1 MLSRTALT
9 SLPQTESSALSV
21 GSRLAFVL
29 LSSPEIHLLSLLSMK
44 TLQEELE
51 FALSL
56 ADDSRRII
64 RQYFGSDMKVEWKGD
79 NTPVTLADRAVEE
92 ALRLR
97 MLQATPDYG
106 IIGEEF
112 GTAAGASGREWVID
126 PIDGTK
132 AFIHGVP
139 LFGTLIALLE
149 DGHPVLG
156 IIDLPAL
163 GERVWAAT
171 GQGCHRN
178 GKACR
183 VSGISR
189 LDEALLLDGSTSTM
203 ERLGHGPAWANL
215 RHAARLHRGWG
226 DCYGH
231 FLVATGAAEV
241 MADPIVEIWDI
252 APMAVI
258 LPEAGGRFTS
268 IVGAEGIGHR
278 SGLSTNGVLH
288 DTVTAAFRQG

>member
-1 MLSRTALT
+1 MNAYRD
-9 SLPQTESSALSV
+9 E
-21 GSRLAFVL
+21 LA
-29 LSSPEIHLLSLLSMK
+29 
-44 TLQEELE
+44 

-64 RQYFGSDMKVEWKGD
+64 REKFGSAMKVEWKGD
-79 NTPVTLADRAVEE
+79 NTPVTVTDRAVEE
-92 ALRLR
+92 ALRAR
-97 MLQATPDYG
+97 MARETPDYG
-106 IIGEEF
+106 VIGEEF
-112 GTAAGASGREWVID
+112 GREPGSARREWVVD

-149 DGHPVLG
+149 DGKPVVGL
-156 IIDLPAL
+156 IDLPVVGAQ
-163 GERVWAAT
+163 GERVWAAR
-171 GQGCHRN
+171 GGGAYRN
-178 GKACR
+178 GAPCR
-183 VSGISR
+183 VSEIDR
-189 LDEALLLDGSTSTM
+189 LDESLLLDGSATTM
-203 ERLGHGPAWANL
+203 ERLGYGPAWAAL
-215 RHAARLHRGWG
+215 RRDARLHRGWG

-268 IVGAEGIGHR
+268 IRGADDLGER
-278 SGLSTNGVLH
+278 SGLSTNGRLH
-288 DTVTAAFRQG
+288 EEILAKLNG

>member
-1 MLSRTALT
+1 MTR
-9 SLPQTESSALSV
+9 
-21 GSRLAFVL
+21 FN
-29 LSSPEIHLLSLLSMK
+29 
-44 TLQEELE
+44 EELA

-64 RQYFGSDMKVEWKGD
+64 RSHFGSHMKVEWKGD
-79 NTPVTLADRAVEE
+79 NTPVTLADRGVEE
-92 ALRLR
+92 VLRER
-97 MLQATPDYG
+97 MTRETPGYG

-112 GTAAGASGREWVID
+112 GTTPGATGREWVID

-149 DGHPVLG
+149 DGVPVLG

-163 GERVWAAT
+163 GERVWATA
-171 GQGCHRN
+171 GGGCFRN
-178 GKACR
+178 GTPCR
-183 VSGISR
+183 VSGVAR
-189 LDEALLLDGSTSTM
+189 LDEALVLDGSVTTM
-203 ERLGHGPAWANL
+203 ERLGHGEAWAGI
-215 RHAARLHRGWG
+215 RREARLHRGWG

-231 FLVATGAAEV
+231 FLVATGGAEV

-268 IVGAEGIGHR
+268 IRGEDGITHR
-278 SGLSTNGVLH
+278 SGVSTNGALH
-288 DTVTAAFRQG
+288 DVVISAFTRT

>member
-1 MLSRTALT
+1 MNQL
-9 SLPQTESSALSV
+9 
-21 GSRLAFVL
+21 
-29 LSSPEIHLLSLLSMK
+29 H
-44 TLQEELE
+44 EELE

-56 ADDSRRII
+56 ADESRRII
-64 RQYFGSDMKVEWKGD
+64 REHFGSDMKVDWKGD
-79 NTPVTLADRAVEE
+79 NTPVTLADRSVEE
-92 ALRLR
+92 ALRAR
-97 MLQATPDYG
+97 MQRHAPGYG

-112 GTAAGASGREWVID
+112 GTDSGSSGRAWVID

-139 LFGTLIALLE
+139 LFGTLIALLDE
-149 DGHPVLG
+149 GRPVLG

-163 GERVWAAT
+163 GERVWATA
-171 GQGCHRN
+171 GQGCFRN
-178 GKACR
+178 GKPCR
-183 VSGISR
+183 VSDVGR

-203 ERLGHGPAWANL
+203 ERLGYGDVWSKL
-215 RHAARLHRGWG
+215 RHDARLHRGWG

-241 MADPIVEIWDI
+241 MADPVVEIWDI

-268 IVGAEGIGHR
+268 ILGVDGIDHR
-278 SGLSTNGVLH
+278 SGLSTNGRLH
-288 DTVTAAFRQG
+288 DTVADAFRRG

>member
-1 MLSRTALT
+1 MTTYRD
-9 SLPQTESSALSV
+9 
-21 GSRLAFVL
+21 
-29 LSSPEIHLLSLLSMK
+29 
-44 TLQEELE
+44 ELE

-56 ADDSRRII
+56 ADESRSLI
-64 RQYFGSDMKVEWKGD
+64 RGYFGSHMAIEWKGD

-92 ALRLR
+92 TMRTR
-97 MLQATPDYG
+97 MLLTTPTYG

-112 GTAAGASGREWVID
+112 GREAGSSGREWVID

-149 DGHPVLG
+149 DGKPVVGL
-156 IIDLPAL
+156 IDLPAL
-163 GERVWAAT
+163 GERVWATA
-171 GQGCHRN
+171 GGGCFRN
-178 GKACR
+178 GASCR
-183 VSGISR
+183 VSSVST
-189 LDEALLLDGSTSTM
+189 LAEALVLDGSVTTM
-203 ERLGHGPAWANL
+203 ERLGHGPAWASV
-215 RHAARLHRGWG
+215 RREARLHRGWG

-258 LPEAGGRFTS
+258 LPEAGGRFTNLGGTGDLS
-268 IVGAEGIGHR
+268 VR
-278 SGLSTNGVLH
+278 SGLSTNGLLH
-288 DTVTAAFRQG
+288 DTVVTAFTKG

>member
-1 MLSRTALT
+1 
-9 SLPQTESSALSV
+9 
-21 GSRLAFVL
+21 
-29 LSSPEIHLLSLLSMK
+29 MK
-44 TLQEELE
+44 PLHEELE

-56 ADDSRRII
+56 ADESRRILL
-64 RQYFGSDMKVEWKGD
+64 RHFGSDMKVEWKGD
-79 NTPVTLADRAVEE
+79 NTPVTLADRGAEE
-92 ALRLR
+92 ALRKR

-112 GTAAGASGREWVID
+112 GTASGASGREWVID

-149 DGHPVLG
+149 EGRPVLG

-163 GERVWAAT
+163 GERVWATT
-171 GQGCHRN
+171 GQGSYRN
-178 GKACR
+178 GKPCR
-183 VSGISR
+183 VSPVAR

-203 ERLGHGPAWANL
+203 ERLGYGPAWSRL
-215 RHAARLHRGWG
+215 RHEARLHRGWG

-241 MADPIVEIWDI
+241 MADPVVEIWDI

-258 LPEAGGRFTS
+258 LPEAGGRFTN
-268 IVGAEGIGHR
+268 VLGVDGIDHR
-278 SGLSTNGVLH
+278 SGLSTNGLLH
-288 DTVTAAFRQG
+288 DRVTEAFRDA